1 MNEEQEF
8 AQLDAKID
16 EAIAYIKTLRGQN
29 EALNLTIAEK
39 DQKIDELQATLK
51 SAEDRVQQLLAQ
63 LPAEKEE

>member
-29 EALNLTIAEK
+29 EALNLELAEK